1 MCGKCVSLL
10 DSTHVQ
16 KPPTILY
23 MTQNGV
29 LQLPAYV
36 QPNKSALQSD
46 RCQLKAPIFLE
57 PLEQPF
63 MAIELHDGDFQQDSA
78 PAYHFC

>member
-1 MCGKCVSLL
+1 MENVFPY
-10 DSTHVQ
+10 STPHTY
-16 KPPTILY
+16 KKPTILY

-29 LQLPAYV
+29 LQLPAYVIV

-63 MAIELHDGDFQQDSA
+63 MAIELLDGHFQQDNA
-78 PAYHFC
+78 PAYHFW